1 MRAEEGQIGST
12 RVQSFFRGVNE
23 RVAACVRDPRVRL
36 EVVCECGRES
46 CAALLPMSFAEY
58 EAVRRFPTWFVV
70 APGHGDAELER
81 VVSGGEAHEVVE
93 KRGAGALA
101 AVRLDPRRRRRLDH
115 LHGADAA

>member
-1 MRAEEGQIGST
+1 MRPRELCRAPTDVLRRI
-12 RVQSFFRGVNE
+12 RGG
-23 RVAACVRDPRVRL
+23 A
-36 EVVCECGRES
+36 
-46 CAALLPMSFAEY
+46 
-58 EAVRRFPTWFVV
+58 RFPTWFVV